1 MCCYL
6 SRLIS
11 ANGGSV
17 DHGAKGKS
25 DISNQGSARTASG
38 ANDTIDDIA
47 DALLDDSINNLADI
61 LGKDESPQAHSDA
74 RSISSQLLLD
84 SLNKPLPAL
93 PMDSRTSKHDTSP
106 CKNLSRKTTRAK
118 LSRAVSRLATNFGEA
133 LAAAYDT
140 PSAPNR
146 TNSNHLSPTQRVLP
160 QPQEIHT
167 SGEVMT
173 TTAAGE
179 LGQKLSSLM
188 SKSDGGDRLTSVDK
202 RRMGIVFDD
211 SQSAKSSRLQRGRD
225 VFGRAKRAFA
235 DHLSSN
241 NERNR
246 INRAGTLRLSS
257 SPDNIGGSIGGM
269 NSNPERGRLTRRIA
283 EGNNLSNP
291 KIQLLTGDGK
301 VIRKPLPVYES
312 MRSRKDY
319 SSSSDDVFLAKQD
332 SFDELASSKL
342 PAFDVDFESVKNRR
356 LSALEPL
363 IARPRL
369 DTRFAGPSQA
379 SKEMPESKYNE
390 HDSGLAQHPD
400 VMIFSSPP
408 VGFSTPW
415 FRYQAPSN
423 QHGRRRNNTMT
434 STTPSLPEFDW
445 EVKSDD
451 EDIESQHPTRRGLTA
466 KESLKRKSGSTDLPP
481 ESAPSAKKIKKVA
494 PKAMEDIVL
503 NTGMAHLD
511 TSVDRALKPKDKNR
525 RLSRAQ
531 PSDDKGK
538 GLKIFDIGKT
548 KTSTSRAM
556 ETLTKPRTGRPG
568 QRASISGPVL
578 LTPAHHRR
586 VSTPILGF
594 GFQQDDTM
602 SMDEL
607 QMS

>member
-1 MCCYL
+1 MCYYL
-6 SRLIS
+6 ARLIS

-38 ANDTIDDIA
+38 ANDTIDDIV
-47 DALLDDSINNLADI
+47 DALLDDTINESADM
-61 LGKDESPQAHSDA
+61 LGQDETPSAHSDT

-93 PMDSRTSKHDTSP
+93 PIDSRTGKHDTSP
-106 CKNLSRKTTRAK
+106 CKDISRKTTRAK
-118 LSRAVSRLATNFGEA
+118 LSRAASRLATNFGEA

-140 PSAPNR
+140 PSAPKR
-146 TNSNHLSPTQRVLP
+146 TNNNQFSPARHVLP
-160 QPQEIHT
+160 PPREMHVP
-167 SGEVMT
+167 GGLMT
-173 TTAAGE
+173 TATTGE

-188 SKSDGGDRLTSVDK
+188 NKSAGGDSLASVDK

-211 SQSAKSSRLQRGRD
+211 SQSTKSSRLQRGRGI
-225 VFGRAKRAFA
+225 FGRAKRAFA
-235 DHLSSN
+235 DHLSSS

-246 INRAGTLRLSS
+246 TKRAGTLRLNS
-257 SPDNIGGSIGGM
+257 SPDNIGGSIGGIDD
-269 NSNPERGRLTRRIA
+269 NPEQGRLARRIA

-301 VIRKPLPVYES
+301 VTRKPLPVYET
-312 MRSRKDY
+312 MRSNKNY
-319 SSSSDDVFLAKQD
+319 SSSSDDVFMSKKD
-332 SFDELASSKL
+332 SFDELASSKF
-342 PAFDVDFESVKNRR
+342 PSFEVDFDSAKSRR
-356 LSALEPL
+356 FSALEPL
-363 IARPRL
+363 IAKPQP
-369 DTRFAGPSQA
+369 DTLFAGPSQA
-379 SKEMPESKYNE
+379 TKETPASMYTE
-390 HDSGLAQHPD
+390 HNSGLAQHPD

-415 FRYQAPSN
+415 FRYEASSI
-423 QHGRRRNNTMT
+423 QHSKRRNDTMT

-451 EDIESQHPTRRGLTA
+451 EDMESPHSTKRRPIV
-466 KESLKRKSGSTDLPP
+466 KESLKRKSGSTDLPLQ
-481 ESAPSAKKIKKVA
+481 SAPSAKKIKKIA
-494 PKAMEDIVL
+494 PNPREDVGL

-511 TSVDRALKPKDKNR
+511 TNVDRALKPKDKNR

-538 GLKIFDIGKT
+538 GLKIFDIGNK
-548 KTSTSRAM
+548 KTSTSRVMDTWVKA
-556 ETLTKPRTGRPG
+556 RTGRLG

-578 LTPAHHRR
+578 LTPVHHRR
-586 VSTPILGF
+586 VSTPILGLR
-594 GFQQDDTM
+594 FQQDDTM